1 MVEITGKTTAEALKY
16 YREQLE
22 YQVKEKGARVIV
34 GDSSILTEEQLE
46 YLNTNKSLPEFDVEQ
61 DKANI
66 IQWKKENNK
75 GMVELYSQVTS
86 LQLDE
91 NNVYSNKLRNGSKE
105 LNDFLGTSKY
115 PLTGIGSQHKIVSWS
130 NGDGPDILYDDIK
143 DIWIPKVEYHVLR
156 EMKSYISG
164 IGYIDG
170 KKSHTEATDNGL
182 SYTLY
187 AKSNPP
193 STAEDASK

>member
-1 MVEITGKTTAEALKY
+1 MIEITGKTTAEALKY

-22 YQVKEKGARVIV
+22 YQVKEKGARVTV
-34 GDSSILTEEQLE
+34 GDSRILTEEQLE
-46 YLNTNKSLPEFDVEQ
+46 YLNTNKSLPEFDDEQ

-75 GMVELYSQVTS
+75 DLVELYSGDTS
-86 LQLDE
+86 VDLSDKNHYL
-91 NNVYSNKLRNGSKE
+91 NKLKNGSRE
-105 LNDFLGTSKY
+105 LNEFLGTSKY
-115 PLTGIGSQHKIVSWS
+115 PLTGMGVQHTITSWS
-130 NGDGPDILYDDIK
+130 DEGGPDIFYDDIK
-143 DIWIPKVEYHVLR
+143 DIWIPKVEYHLLR
-156 EMKSYISG
+156 GMGSYISG

-170 KKSHTEATDNGL
+170 KRSHTETTDNGL